1 MPFATTHCVALDGA
15 TGHLIDVQAD
25 VSSGVVATVL
35 VGRPDAALSESRD
48 RCRMAVI
55 NSGWDWP
62 NTRRTTILLSPADLP
77 KRGTHFDL
85 AIAVAV
91 LGALDVVPHES
102 LEDTAFIG
110 ELTLSGGLRSVRGVL
125 PMVLAARERGVVRV
139 FVPEPQVGEAVLAG
153 GVEVVGM
160 RSLRQ
165 VVAEL
170 CGDEVPEA
178 PPVAAMSGSRLLAWR
193 GRDRLADVDLSDVRG
208 MLDARFAAEVA
219 AAGGHHL
226 LLSGPKGSGKTTLAE
241 RIPGLLPDLSR
252 EEAIELTALHSLAGA
267 LEPGD
272 GLLTRPP
279 YAAPHHDA
287 SKAALVGGGSGQ
299 VRPGEISR
307 AHCGVLF
314 MDEFPLFRTD
324 VIDALREPLESGD
337 ITIARAEESVTL
349 PARSLV
355 ILAANPCPCGNFS
368 VSASKSRCSCAE
380 TVRRSYQSRV
390 RGPITDRI
398 DITRHLSPL
407 TASQVDDLVRPEST
421 ADVRTRVEAARQRQ
435 EGRYEGEG
443 WRLNGQAPGPA
454 LRDRW
459 PLARQARTL
468 LDQQM
473 FAGRLTQRGAVRVHR
488 LAWTLADLVGVEQP
502 GLHEVEV
509 AMRLRSGDA
518 LMAATVARRV
528 G

>member
-25 VSSGVVATVL
+25 VSAGQIATVL

-55 NSGWDWP
+55 NSGWEWP

-77 KRGTHFDL
+77 KRGTHFDVS
-85 AIAVAV
+85 IAVAV
-91 LGALDVVPHES
+91 LGALDVVPPES
-102 LEDTAFIG
+102 LEDTVFIG

-125 PMVLAARERGVVRV
+125 PMVLAARERGVVRA
-139 FVPEPQVGEAVLAG
+139 FVPEPQVGEAALAG
-153 GVEVVGM
+153 AVEVIGM

-193 GRDRLADVDLSDVRG
+193 GRDRLDDVDMSEVRG
-208 MLDARFAAEVA
+208 MPDARFAAEVA

-252 EEAIELTALHSLAGA
+252 EEAIELTTMHSLAGA

-272 GLLTRPP
+272 ELLTRPP

-355 ILAANPCPCGNFS
+355 VLAANPCPCGNFA
-368 VSASKSRCSCAE
+368 VVARKSRCSCTE
-380 TVRRSYQSRV
+380 TARRAYQSRV

-407 TASQVDDLVRPEST
+407 TAAQADDLVRPEST
-421 ADVRTRVEAARQRQ
+421 EAVRARVQSARLRQ
-435 EGRYEGEG
+435 EERYAGEG
-443 WRLNGQAPGPA
+443 WRLNGQVPGPA

-459 PLARQARTL
+459 PLVAAAQAS

-473 FAGRLTQRGAVRVHR
+473 FSGRLTQRGAVRVHR
-488 LAWTLADLVGVEQP
+488 IAWTLADLGGVDRP
-502 GLHEVEV
+502 GSHEVEV
-509 AMRLRSGDA
+509 AVRLRSGDP

>member
-1 MPFATTHCVALDGA
+1 
-15 TGHLIDVQAD
+15 
-25 VSSGVVATVL
+25 
-35 VGRPDAALSESRD
+35 
-48 RCRMAVI
+48 
-55 NSGWDWP
+55 
-62 NTRRTTILLSPADLP
+62 
-77 KRGTHFDL
+77 
-85 AIAVAV
+85 
-91 LGALDVVPHES
+91 
-102 LEDTAFIG
+102 
-110 ELTLSGGLRSVRGVL
+110 
-125 PMVLAARERGVVRV
+125 MVLAARERGVVRV
-139 FVPEPQVGEAVLAG
+139 FVPEPQVDEAVLAG
-153 GVEVVGM
+153 GLEVVGM

-170 CGDEVPEA
+170 CGDEVPQA
-178 PPVAAMSGSRLLAWR
+178 PPVAPMSGSRLLAWR
-193 GRDRLADVDLSDVRG
+193 GRERLDAVDLADVRG
-208 MLDARFAAEVA
+208 MPDARFAAEVA

-241 RIPGLLPDLSR
+241 RIPGLLPDLTR
-252 EEAIELTALHSLAGA
+252 EEAVELTALHSLAGA

-272 GLLTRPP
+272 ELLVRPP

-355 ILAANPCPCGNFS
+355 VLAANPCPCGNFA
-368 VSASKSRCSCAE
+368 VSAAKSRCTCAE
-380 TVRRSYQSRV
+380 TQRRSYQSRV

-398 DITRHLSPL
+398 DITRHLVPL
-407 TASQVDDLVRPEST
+407 TAGQLDPLARPEST
-421 ADVRTRVEAARQRQ
+421 AVVRSRVQAARLRQ
-435 EGRYEGEG
+435 EDRYAGQG

-459 PLARQARTL
+459 PLVAQAQTK

-473 FAGRLTQRGAVRVHR
+473 FGGRLTQRGAVRVHR
-488 LAWTLADLVGVEQP
+488 IAWTLADLAGVEQP
-502 GLHEVEV
+502 GLAEVDT
-509 AMRLRSGDA
+509 AMRLRAGEPLLA
-518 LMAATVARRV
+518 EIGRAAWRVTVY
-528 G
+528 GPG

>member
-15 TGHLIDVQAD
+15 TGHLIDIQAD
-25 VSSGVVATVL
+25 VSAGVVGTVL

-48 RCRMAVI
+48 RCRMAII
-55 NSGWDWP
+55 NSEWKWP
-62 NTRRTTILLSPADLP
+62 NTQRTTILLSPADLP

-85 AIAVAV
+85 AIAIAV
-91 LGALDVVPHES
+91 LGALEIVPQAS
-102 LEDTAFIG
+102 LEGTAFFG

-125 PMVLAARERGVVRV
+125 PMVLAARERGIVRV
-139 FVPEPQVGEAVLAG
+139 FVPEPLVGEAVLAG
-153 GVEVVGM
+153 GVEVIGM

-170 CGDEVPEA
+170 CGDEVPDA
-178 PPVAAMSGSRLLAWR
+178 PAVAAMSGSRLLSWR
-193 GRDRLADVDLSDVRG
+193 GHDRLDGVDLADVRG

-241 RIPGLLPDLSR
+241 RIPGLLPDLTR

-272 GLLTRPP
+272 DLISRPP

-287 SKAALVGGGSGQ
+287 SKAALIGGGSGQ
-299 VRPGEISR
+299 VRPGEVSR
-307 AHCGVLF
+307 SHCGVLF

-355 ILAANPCPCGNFS
+355 VLAANPCPCGNFQ
-368 VSASKSRCSCAE
+368 VVAARSRCTCGE
-380 TVRRSYQSRV
+380 TQRRSYQSRV

-398 DITRHLSPL
+398 DITRHLVPL
-407 TASQVDDLVRPEST
+407 TAAHSHGLDRPEST
-421 ADVRTRVEAARQRQ
+421 AEVRARVEAARRRQ
-435 EGRYEGEG
+435 EDRYAGEG
-443 WRLNGQAPGPA
+443 WRLNGQVPGPV
-454 LRDRW
+454 LRERW
-459 PLARQARTL
+459 PLPPKAQAKV
-468 LDQQM
+468 DQQM
-473 FAGRLTQRGAVRVHR
+473 FGGTLTQRGAVRVHR
-488 LAWTLADLVGVEQP
+488 IAWTLADLAGADSP
-502 GLHEVEV
+502 GIREVDV
-509 AMRLRSGDA
+509 ALRLRSGDP
-518 LMAATVARRV
+518 LDVATVLRKV

>member
-1 MPFATTHCVALDGA
+1 MPFATTHCIALDGA

-25 VSSGVVATVL
+25 VSAGQVATVL
-35 VGRPDAALSESRD
+35 VGRPDAALNEAKD
-48 RCRMAVI
+48 RCRMAII
-55 NSGWDWP
+55 NSEWNWP
-62 NTRRTTILLSPADLP
+62 NTQRTTILLSPADLP

-91 LGALDVVPHES
+91 LGALDVVPPES

-110 ELTLSGGLRSVRGVL
+110 ELTLAGGLRSVRGVL
-125 PMVLAARERGVVRV
+125 PMVLAARERGIVRV
-139 FVPEPQVGEAVLAG
+139 FVPEPQVSEAALAG
-153 GVEVVGM
+153 GMEVIGM

-170 CGDEVPEA
+170 VGDEVPEA

-193 GRDRLADVDLSDVRG
+193 GHDRLDAVDLADVRG
-208 MLDARFAAEVA
+208 MPDARFAAEVA

-241 RIPGLLPDLSR
+241 RIPGLLPDLTR

-272 GLLTRPP
+272 ELITRPP
-279 YAAPHHDA
+279 YSAPHHDA

-355 ILAANPCPCGNFS
+355 VLAANPCPCGNYA
-368 VSASKSRCSCAE
+368 VTAAKSRCSCGE
-380 TVRRSYQSRV
+380 TQRRNYRARV

-407 TASQVDDLVRPEST
+407 TAAQADVLTRPEST
-421 ADVRTRVEAARQRQ
+421 AVVRERVQAARGRQ
-435 EGRYEGEG
+435 EERYAGEG
-443 WRLNGQAPGPA
+443 WRLNAQVPGAA

-459 PLARQARTL
+459 PLVPAAQTR

-473 FAGRLTQRGAVRVHR
+473 FGGKLTQRGAVRVHR
-488 LAWTLADLVGVEQP
+488 MAWTLADLAGVERP
-502 GLHEVEV
+502 GTAEVDV
-509 AMRLRSGDA
+509 AMRLRSGEA
-518 LMAATVARRV
+518 LLSPAARKV

>member
-1 MPFATTHCVALDGA
+1 
-15 TGHLIDVQAD
+15 
-25 VSSGVVATVL
+25 
-35 VGRPDAALSESRD
+35 
-48 RCRMAVI
+48 MA
-55 NSGWDWP
+55 
-62 NTRRTTILLSPADLP
+62 
-77 KRGTHFDL
+77 
-85 AIAVAV
+85 
-91 LGALDVVPHES
+91 
-102 LEDTAFIG
+102 
-110 ELTLSGGLRSVRGVL
+110 
-125 PMVLAARERGVVRV
+125 LAARERGVVRV

-153 GVEVVGM
+153 GLEVVGM

-170 CGDEVPEA
+170 CGDDVPEA

-193 GRDRLADVDLSDVRG
+193 GRERLADVDMSDVRG

-241 RIPGLLPDLSR
+241 RVPGLLPDLTR

-272 GLLTRPP
+272 AMLTRPP

-307 AHCGVLF
+307 SHCGVLF

-355 ILAANPCPCGNFS
+355 VLAANPCPCGNFQVS
-368 VSASKSRCSCAE
+368 VARSRCTCAE
-380 TVRRSYQSRV
+380 TQRRNYQGRV

-398 DITRHLSPL
+398 DITRHLVPL
-407 TASQVDDLVRPEST
+407 TAASADDLARPEST
-421 ADVRTRVEAARQRQ
+421 AAVRARVEAARHRQ
-435 EGRYEGEG
+435 EDRYAGQG
-443 WRLNGQAPGPA
+443 WRLNGQVPGHA

-459 PLARQARTL
+459 PLVKAAQTL
-468 LDQQM
+468 LDQKM

-488 LAWTLADLVGVEQP
+488 LAWTLADLAGTGQP
-502 GLHEVEV
+502 GLAQVDV
-509 AMRLRSGDA
+509 ALRLRAGEPLDV
-518 LMAATVARRV
+518 ATVLRQV

>member
-1 MPFATTHCVALDGA
+1 MPFATTHCVSLDGA
-15 TGHLIDVQAD
+15 TGHLVDVQAD
-25 VSSGVVATVL
+25 VSAGQVATVL
-35 VGRPDAALSESRD
+35 VGRPDTALSESRD
-48 RCRMAVI
+48 RCRMALI
-55 NSGWDWP
+55 NSGFDWP

-91 LGALDVVPHES
+91 IGALDLVPREA

-139 FVPEPQVGEAVLAG
+139 FVPEPQVSEAAMPG
-153 GVEVVGM
+153 GVEVIGM
-160 RSLRQ
+160 RSLTQ

-170 CGDEVPEA
+170 SGEEVPEA

-193 GRDRLADVDLSDVRG
+193 GHDRLDDVDLSEVRG

-241 RIPGLLPDLSR
+241 RIPGLLPDLTR

-272 GLLTRPP
+272 AMVTRPP

-299 VRPGEISR
+299 VRPGENSR
-307 AHCGVLF
+307 SHCGVLF

-337 ITIARAEESVTL
+337 ITISRAEESVTL

-355 ILAANPCPCGNFS
+355 VLAANPCPCGNFT
-368 VSASKSRCSCAE
+368 VSAAKSKCNCTE
-380 TVRRSYQSRV
+380 TQRRAYQSRV

-407 TASQVDDLVRPEST
+407 TAAQAGDLGRPEST
-421 ADVRTRVEAARQRQ
+421 GDVRARVEAARLRQ
-435 EGRYEGEG
+435 EERYAGEG
-443 WRLNGQAPGPA
+443 WRLNGQVPGPA

-459 PLARQARTL
+459 PLVDAARMQ
-468 LDQQM
+468 LDQKM
-473 FAGRLTQRGAVRVHR
+473 FAGRITQRGAVRVHR
-488 LAWTLADLVGVEQP
+488 IAWTLADLTGVDQP
-502 GLHEVEV
+502 GLAEIDV
-509 AMRLRSGDA
+509 ALRLRAGDP
-518 LMAATVARRV
+518 LDMATVARWA

>member
-1 MPFATTHCVALDGA
+1 M
-15 TGHLIDVQAD
+15 
-25 VSSGVVATVL
+25 S
-35 VGRPDAALSESRD
+35 
-48 RCRMAVI
+48 
-55 NSGWDWP
+55 
-62 NTRRTTILLSPADLP
+62 
-77 KRGTHFDL
+77 FDL
-85 AIAVAV
+85 SIAVAV
-91 LGALDVVPHES
+91 LGALDVVPRES
-102 LEDTAFIG
+102 LEDTAFVG

-125 PMVLAARERGVVRV
+125 PMVLAAQERGIVRV
-139 FVPEPQVGEAVLAG
+139 FVPEPQVGEAVMAG
-153 GVEVVGM
+153 GLEVVGM

-170 CGDEVPEA
+170 CGDDVPDA

-193 GRDRLADVDLSDVRG
+193 GHDRLHDVDMSDVRG
-208 MLDARFAAEVA
+208 MVDARFAAEVA

-241 RIPGLLPDLSR
+241 RIPGLLPDLTR

-272 GLLTRPP
+272 AMLTRPP

-307 AHCGVLF
+307 SHCGVLF

-355 ILAANPCPCGNFS
+355 VLAANPCPCGNFA
-368 VSASKSRCSCAE
+368 VSAARSRCTCAE
-380 TVRRSYQSRV
+380 TQRRHYQSRV

-398 DITRHLSPL
+398 DITRHLVPL
-407 TASQVDDLVRPEST
+407 TAGQVDDLTRPEST
-421 ADVRTRVEAARQRQ
+421 AIVRERVEGARLRQ
-435 EGRYEGEG
+435 EDRYAGEG
-443 WRLNGQAPGPA
+443 WRLNGQVPGHA

-459 PLARQARTL
+459 PLAKPAQTA
-468 LDQQM
+468 LDQRM
-473 FAGRLTQRGAVRVHR
+473 FSGRLTQRGAVRVHR
-488 LAWTLADLVGVEQP
+488 IAWTLADLAGVERP
-502 GLHEVEV
+502 GLGEVDV
-509 AMRLRSGDA
+509 ALRLRSGDP
-518 LMAATVARRV
+518 LDVATVVRRV